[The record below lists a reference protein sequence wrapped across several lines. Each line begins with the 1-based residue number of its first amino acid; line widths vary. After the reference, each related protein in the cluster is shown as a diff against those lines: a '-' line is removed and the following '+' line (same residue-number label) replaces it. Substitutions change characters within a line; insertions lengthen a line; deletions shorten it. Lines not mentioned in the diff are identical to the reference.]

1 VQLIVEIE
9 LRQHLGLMP
18 TKMADLQVLSRQRR
32 AFEVIA
38 TAMRKL
44 GATPDQLQVIGD
56 VHSGRR
62 AIEEMVEALGVREL
76 TAGDEP

>member
-1 VQLIVEIE
+1 
-9 LRQHLGLMP
+9 
-18 TKMADLQVLSRQRR
+18 
-32 AFEVIA
+32 VIA

-56 VHSGRR
+56 VLSGRR